1 MRKLFY
7 VMTVTMLFC
16 SIATAQTGP
25 WAATNYTS
33 FEQLASHAHLDN
45 PPFHLSQRLI
55 SQWGRQYNQT
65 DPGYHGGIEDHWGS
79 KTVRDTYSRT
89 LLVDPT
95 RVAWL
100 ENTIETLQNERHVVE
115 SEIITVESVIVSIET
130 EISYLNTQLNAYL
143 NGGFNDFHD
152 KSAPEHAAE
161 KVVKQ
166 EERED
171 RLIERQ
177 TLIDE
182 RDVITTE
189 ISTNISEYNSEI
201 QNTRDETFVTSNTT
215 NYYHYYN

>member
-1 MRKLFY
+1 MKKLLY
-7 VMTVTMLFC
+7 LVVTMMFC
-16 SIATAQTGP
+16 SIAIAQSGP
-25 WAATNYTS
+25 WSATNYTS

-45 PPFHLSQRLI
+45 PPWVHTSTFYTG
-55 SQWGRQYNQT
+55 WGTWSNGSGNIQGTLRGQKHTNF
-65 DPGYHGGIEDHWGS
+65 GYER
-79 KTVRDTYSRT
+79 TV
-89 LLVDPT
+89 LVDPT

-100 ENTIETLQNERHVVE
+100 ESTIETMQNERHVVE
-115 SEIITVESVIVSIET
+115 SEIITVESVIVSVEI
-130 EISYLNTQLNAYL
+130 EISYLNNQLNAYL

-171 RLIERQ
+171 HLVERQ

-189 ISTNISEYNSEI
+189 ISTKISEYNAEINNTKEENYSE
-201 QNTRDETFVTSNTT
+201 VVSTT
-215 NYYHYYN
+215 NYYNFYN